1 MHNTVATYRFNNPD
15 GGDLTKET
23 AFKNL
28 QSNWSLYQKKYVS
41 RTEFMKQP
49 PRIHAVLK
57 DRETVNLPTS
67 CALLGILSD
76 LNVGGKT
83 DKACSSFS
91 CSLRPERETG
101 SLPFQFSELY
111 SKRCTTYNTTN
122 LAKITEDQLINF
134 QLLVRMEIQFLASW
148 DVDWQPSSKYGEGG
162 ANSTDTQHGDS
173 AGDGS
178 QDGKSE
184 TVGVT
189 RRYHFCHQLNQIR
202 RRLLQVLL
210 PVPKIVFSAMHCLY
224 RN

>member
-1 MHNTVATYRFNNPD
+1 M
-15 GGDLTKET
+15 K
-23 AFKNL
+23 
-28 QSNWSLYQKKYVS
+28 Q
-41 RTEFMKQP
+41 FMKQA
-49 PRIHAVLK
+49 PRIHAVITGK
-57 DRETVNLPTS
+57 ETLGLSNTS
-67 CALLGILSD
+67 ALLGTLDDLS
-76 LNVGGKT
+76 VGGKS
-83 DKACSSFS
+83 DRCSSLS

>member
-1 MHNTVATYRFNNPD
+1 MMLSSYPSDLFLLSRRGSARDTASGVPCPVDIKSLCAMHNTVATYRFNNPD

-76 LNVGGKT
+76 LTVGGKT

-91 CSLRPERETG
+91 CSLRPERENG
-101 SLPFQFSELY
+101 SIPMPFSDLY
-111 SKRCTTYNTTN
+111 ACMPR
-122 LAKITEDQLINF
+122 
-134 QLLVRMEIQFLASW
+134 
-148 DVDWQPSSKYGEGG
+148 
-162 ANSTDTQHGDS
+162 
-173 AGDGS
+173 
-178 QDGKSE
+178 
-184 TVGVT
+184 
-189 RRYHFCHQLNQIR
+189 
-202 RRLLQVLL
+202 VLE
-210 PVPKIVFSAMHCLY
+210 
-224 RN
+224 